1 MTTVTLRR
9 WGGAVAVSLPK
20 KILALLGLD
29 AGATVTVAIE
39 DGRVVLAPLAPRPTL
54 AQLLKE
60 QAALERRIGRRTT
73 DEAWLESAPRGRE
86 SL

>member
-9 WGGAVAVSLPK
+9 WGGAIAVSLPRK
-20 KILALLGLD
+20 VLALLGLD
-29 AGATVTVAIE
+29 AGATLSVAVE
-39 DGRVVLAPLAPRPTL
+39 DGRVVLAPVARGHSL

-60 QAALERRIGRRTT
+60 QAALERRTGARGR
-73 DEAWLESAPRGRE
+73 DLPWQEGAPRGRE

>member
-1 MTTVTLRR
+1 MTTMNLRR
-9 WGGAVAVSLPK
+9 RCDAVVVSLPK
-20 KILALLGLD
+20 K
-29 AGATVTVAIE
+29 T
-39 DGRVVLAPLAPRPTL
+39 RAPLVPRPTL